1 MHQDARYN
9 YGNFKACFDSL
20 RSVQLVARIDA
31 LNLVIHFKS
40 AVTLRPVL
48 IVIGF
53 KTMRISCIKIHATT
67 VVALRRIL
75 IVIGFKTIRISCIK
89 MHATTAVVLRH
100 VLIVIGFKTIRIS
113 CIKMHATTAGAL
125 RRILLRSVQLVA
137 RIIGIN

>member
-9 YGNFKACFDSL
+9 SGNVKTYFDNL

-31 LNLVIHFKS
+31 LNLIIYLKS

-53 KTMRISCIKIHATT
+53 KTIRISCIKMHATT
-67 VVALRRIL
+67 PVTLRPVL

-89 MHATTAVVLRH
+89 MHATTAVALRH
-100 VLIVIGFKTIRIS
+100 VLIAYVA
-113 CIKMHATTAGAL
+113 CN
-125 RRILLRSVQLVA
+125 LLHE
-137 RIIGIN
+137 

>member
-1 MHQDARYN
+1 MHQDTRYN
-9 YGNFKACFDSL
+9 CGNFKACFDSL

-53 KTMRISCIKIHATT
+53 KTIWISCSKMHATT
-67 VVALRRIL
+67 AVALRRVL

-89 MHATTAVVLRH
+89 MHATTAVTLRP
-100 VLIVIGFKTIRIS
+100 VLIVIGFKTIWIL
-113 CIKMHATTAGAL
+113 CIKMHATTAVAL
-125 RRILLRSVQLVA
+125 RPVLLRSVQLVA

>member
-9 YGNFKACFDSL
+9 SGNVKTYFDSL
-20 RSVQLVARIDA
+20 RSVQLVARIHA

-53 KTMRISCIKIHATT
+53 KTIW
-67 VVALRRIL
+67 
-75 IVIGFKTIRISCIK
+75 ISCIK
-89 MHATTAVVLRH
+89 MHATTAV
-100 VLIVIGFKTIRIS
+100 
-113 CIKMHATTAGAL
+113 AL
-125 RRILLRSVQLVA
+125 RPVLLRSVQLVA